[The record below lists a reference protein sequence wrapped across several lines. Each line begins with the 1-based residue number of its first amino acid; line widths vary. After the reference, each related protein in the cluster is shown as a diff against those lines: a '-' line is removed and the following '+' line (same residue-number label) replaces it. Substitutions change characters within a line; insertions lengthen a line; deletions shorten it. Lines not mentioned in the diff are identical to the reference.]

1 MAELFE
7 VKAVHKNLA
16 MSPQKARLVV
26 DTVRGMDAEAAMNSL
41 RFLPNKAAE
50 PVYKLIASAIA
61 NAEENFG
68 LDAEDLFIH
77 QIYVDDGRRL
87 KRGRFA
93 SRGRW
98 KQIIKRQ
105 CHITVILAERDE
117 E

>member
-7 VKAVHKNLA
+7 VKAIHKNLA

-26 DTVRGMDAEAAMNSL
+26 DTVRGMGAEAAMDQL
-41 RFLPNKAAE
+41 RFTPNKAAE

-68 LDAEDLFIH
+68 LDAEDLYVH
-77 QIYVDDGRRL
+77 KIYVDDGRRL

-98 KQIIKRQ
+98 KKIIKRQ
-105 CHITVILAERDE
+105 CHITVVLAERDE